1 MEKSINK
8 CNEEFIKNYDENSSK
23 GYILEVDGEYLRE
36 LHNLHSDLQ
45 FLPERTKIN
54 KCSKLVCTFYDKYNY
69 TVHIRM
75 LKDALNNGLIL
86 KKVHKVIQFYQEA
99 WLKLYI
105 YINAEL
111 RTNARNEFE
120 KDFFKLMNN

>member
-1 MEKSINK
+1 M
-8 CNEEFIKNYDENSSK
+8 
-23 GYILEVDGEYLRE
+23 
-36 LHNLHSDLQ
+36 H
-45 FLPERTKIN
+45 
-54 KCSKLVCTFYDKYNY
+54 FYDKYNY

-105 YINAEL
+105 YINTEL
-111 RTNARNEFE
+111 RTNARNDFE